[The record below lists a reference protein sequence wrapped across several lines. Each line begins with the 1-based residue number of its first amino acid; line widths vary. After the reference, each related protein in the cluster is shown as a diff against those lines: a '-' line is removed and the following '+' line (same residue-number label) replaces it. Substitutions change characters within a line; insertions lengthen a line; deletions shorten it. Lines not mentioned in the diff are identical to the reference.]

1 MHTSFIFITILLS
14 IILVVLSKKLNFLL
28 DIKSEKHKKFTSIQK
43 NYSIGGILLII
54 FFMLSFFDKKEYLD
68 GIFFFSIFLI
78 GLFSD
83 LKILNNPKIRFLLQI
98 FSIILFVYLLD
109 IKILVDTRA
118 EILNNLLENN
128 IFNYFFV
135 AFCLMILING
145 SNFVDGINTL
155 LINYFII
162 ILGSLWLFLPEF
174 IHQLKLLE
182 FLIILLF
189 IILAFNLNGM
199 IILGDSGSYVLGL
212 FVGIYLIDF
221 SNLNEQI
228 SPFFIILLLWYP
240 CFELLFSMIRRNGSK
255 INIYEPDIYH
265 LHQMIFNFF
274 KKKISVKN
282 NLNHFIASSLINLY
296 NAITILIGINY
307 FNQTSKLVI
316 IISVNLI
323 VYSLIYFFLKKS
335 TKY

>member
-1 MHTSFIFITILLS
+1 MHISFIFITILLS
-14 IILVVLSKKLNFLL
+14 ITLVVLSKKFNFLL

-68 GIFFFSIFLI
+68 GVFFFSIFLI

-109 IKILVDTRA
+109 IRILDTRA
-118 EILNNLLENN
+118 EILNKLLENN

-135 AFCLMILING
+135 TFCLMILING

-162 ILGSLWLFLPEF
+162 ILGSLWLFLPES
-174 IHQLKLLE
+174 IHQLELLE

-189 IILAFNLNGM
+189 IILAFNLNGK

-228 SPFFIILLLWYP
+228 SPYFIILLLWYP

-307 FNQTSKLVI
+307 IYQTSKLVI
-316 IISVNLI
+316 IISVNLT
-323 VYSLIYFFLKKS
+323 VYSLIYFFLKKNRN
-335 TKY
+335 Y

>member
-14 IILVVLSKKLNFLL
+14 ITLVVLSKKFNFLL
-28 DIKSEKHKKFTSIQK
+28 DIKSEKHKKFTSIQE

-109 IKILVDTRA
+109 IKILDTRA
-118 EILNNLLENN
+118 EILNKLLENN

-189 IILAFNLNGM
+189 IILAFNLNGK

-228 SPFFIILLLWYP
+228 SPYFIILLLWYP

-282 NLNHFIASSLINLY
+282 NLNHFIASFLINLY
-296 NAITILIGINY
+296 NAITILIGLNY
-307 FNQTSKLVI
+307 IYQTSKLVI

-323 VYSLIYFFLKKS
+323 VYSLIYFFLKKNRN
-335 TKY
+335 Y

>member
-1 MHTSFIFITILLS
+1 MHISFIFITILLS
-14 IILVVLSKKLNFLL
+14 ITLVVLSKKLNFLL
-28 DIKSEKHKKFTSIQK
+28 DVKSEKHKKFTSIQK

-68 GIFFFSIFLI
+68 GVFFFSIFLI

-109 IKILVDTRA
+109 IKILDTRA
-118 EILNNLLENN
+118 EILNKLLENN

-135 AFCLMILING
+135 TFCLMILING

-189 IILAFNLNGM
+189 IILAFNLNGK
-199 IILGDSGSYVLGL
+199 IILGDSGSYLLGL

-228 SPFFIILLLWYP
+228 SPYFVILLLWYP

-307 FNQTSKLVI
+307 IYQTSKLVI
-316 IISVNLI
+316 IISVNLT
-323 VYSLIYFFLKKS
+323 VYSLIYFFLKKNRN
-335 TKY
+335 Y

>member
-1 MHTSFIFITILLS
+1 MHISFIFITILLS
-14 IILVVLSKKLNFLL
+14 ITLVVLSKKLNLLL

-68 GIFFFSIFLI
+68 GVFFFSIFLI

-109 IKILVDTRA
+109 VKILDTRA
-118 EILNNLLENN
+118 EIFNKLLENN

-135 AFCLMILING
+135 TFCLMILING

-189 IILAFNLNGM
+189 IILAFNLNGK
-199 IILGDSGSYVLGL
+199 IILGDSGSYLLGL

-228 SPFFIILLLWYP
+228 SPYFIILLLWYP
-240 CFELLFSMIRRNGSK
+240 CFELLFSMIRRNVSK

-307 FNQTSKLVI
+307 IYQTSKLVI
-316 IISVNLI
+316 IISINLT
-323 VYSLIYFFLKKS
+323 VYSLIYFFLKKNRN
-335 TKY
+335 Y

>member
-1 MHTSFIFITILLS
+1 MHISFIFITILLS
-14 IILVVLSKKLNFLL
+14 ITLVVLSKKLNFLL

-68 GIFFFSIFLI
+68 GVFFFSIFLI

-109 IKILVDTRA
+109 IKILDTRA
-118 EILNNLLENN
+118 EIFNKLLENN

-135 AFCLMILING
+135 TFCLMILING

-162 ILGSLWLFLPEF
+162 ILGSLWLFLPES
-174 IHQLKLLE
+174 IHQLELLE

-189 IILAFNLNGM
+189 IILAFNLNGK

-228 SPFFIILLLWYP
+228 SPYFIILLLWYP

-307 FNQTSKLVI
+307 IYQTSKLVI
-316 IISVNLI
+316 IISVNLT
-323 VYSLIYFFLKKS
+323 VYSLIYFFLKKNRN
-335 TKY
+335 Y

>member
-1 MHTSFIFITILLS
+1 MHISFIFITILLS
-14 IILVVLSKKLNFLL
+14 ITLVVLSKKLNLLL

-68 GIFFFSIFLI
+68 GVFFFSIFLI

-109 IKILVDTRA
+109 VKILDTRA
-118 EILNNLLENN
+118 EIFNKLLENN

-135 AFCLMILING
+135 TFCLMILING

-189 IILAFNLNGM
+189 IILAFNLNGK
-199 IILGDSGSYVLGL
+199 IILGDSGSYLLGL

-228 SPFFIILLLWYP
+228 SPYFIILLLWYP

-307 FNQTSKLVI
+307 IYQTSKLVI
-316 IISVNLI
+316 IISINLT
-323 VYSLIYFFLKKS
+323 VYSLIYFFLKKNRN
-335 TKY
+335 Y

>member
-1 MHTSFIFITILLS
+1 MHISFIFITILLS
-14 IILVVLSKKLNFLL
+14 ITLVVLSKKLNFLL
-28 DIKSEKHKKFTSIQK
+28 DVKSEKHKKFTSIQK

-68 GIFFFSIFLI
+68 GVFFFSIFLI

-109 IKILVDTRA
+109 VKILDTRA
-118 EILNNLLENN
+118 EIFNKLLENN

-135 AFCLMILING
+135 TFCLMILING

-162 ILGSLWLFLPEF
+162 ILGSLWLFLPES
-174 IHQLKLLE
+174 IHQLELLE

-189 IILAFNLNGM
+189 IILAFNLNGK

-228 SPFFIILLLWYP
+228 SPYFVILLLWYP

-307 FNQTSKLVI
+307 IYQTSKLVI
-316 IISVNLI
+316 IISVNLT
-323 VYSLIYFFLKKS
+323 VYSLIYFFLKKNRN
-335 TKY
+335 Y

>member
-1 MHTSFIFITILLS
+1 MHISFIFITILLS
-14 IILVVLSKKLNFLL
+14 ITLVVLSKKLNFLL

-68 GIFFFSIFLI
+68 GVFFFSIFLI

-109 IKILVDTRA
+109 IRILDTRA
-118 EILNNLLENN
+118 EIFNKLLENN

-135 AFCLMILING
+135 TFCLMILING

-162 ILGSLWLFLPEF
+162 ILGSLWLFLPES

-189 IILAFNLNGM
+189 IILAFNLNGK

-228 SPFFIILLLWYP
+228 SPYFIILLLWYP

-307 FNQTSKLVI
+307 IYQTSKLVI
-316 IISVNLI
+316 IISVNLT
-323 VYSLIYFFLKKS
+323 VYSLIYFFLKKNRN
-335 TKY
+335 Y

>member
-14 IILVVLSKKLNFLL
+14 ITLVVLSKKFNFLL
-28 DIKSEKHKKFTSIQK
+28 DIKSEKHKKFTSIQE

-109 IKILVDTRA
+109 IKILDTRA
-118 EILNNLLENN
+118 EILNKLLENN

-135 AFCLMILING
+135 TFCLMILING

-174 IHQLKLLE
+174 IHQLKSLE

-189 IILAFNLNGM
+189 IILAFNLNGK

-228 SPFFIILLLWYP
+228 SPYFIILLLWYP

-282 NLNHFIASSLINLY
+282 NLNHFIASFLINLY
-296 NAITILIGINY
+296 NAITILIGLNY
-307 FNQTSKLVI
+307 IYQTSKLVI

-323 VYSLIYFFLKKS
+323 VYSLIYFFLKKNRN
-335 TKY
+335 Y

>member
-1 MHTSFIFITILLS
+1 MHISFIFITILLS
-14 IILVVLSKKLNFLL
+14 ITLVVLSKKLNFLL

-68 GIFFFSIFLI
+68 GVFFFSIFLI

-109 IKILVDTRA
+109 IRILDTRA
-118 EILNNLLENN
+118 EILNKLLENN

-135 AFCLMILING
+135 TFCLMILING

-162 ILGSLWLFLPEF
+162 ILGSLWLFLPES
-174 IHQLKLLE
+174 IHQLELLE

-189 IILAFNLNGM
+189 IILAFNLNGK

-228 SPFFIILLLWYP
+228 SPYFIILLLWYP

-307 FNQTSKLVI
+307 IYQTSKLVI
-316 IISVNLI
+316 IISVNLT
-323 VYSLIYFFLKKS
+323 VYSLIYFFLKKNIN
-335 TKY
+335 Y